1 MTMKNR
7 KLLSLLFFVL
17 SFAFASAQGIQIS
30 GKVVD
35 ETSSP
40 IIGASV
46 VERGTT
52 NGVITDFNGDF
63 TLNVQPNAVL
73 RISYVGYGT
82 QEINVAGNRSFN
94 IILQEDA
101 QELDYV
107 VVVGTAMRKSD
118 LTGAVS
124 SIDSKKLTEKPVTS
138 INQAL
143 QGRLAGVLVN
153 TSPRPGDDASI
164 KIRGI
169 NTINGST
176 EPIYV
181 VDGIILDNFS
191 GGFNSI
197 NLNDV
202 ESIEV
207 MKDASATALYGS
219 RGSNGV
225 VVITTKKGKRGE
237 GVVSYDGWIG
247 TRSYAKVPKTMG
259 TRDLFELR
267 RDAAINSF
275 NARYPNATQTEIQ
288 NFIDNRVMKP
298 YVTDGG
304 GGYVFAQYELDAFAK
319 NLNYNWLDEVT
330 RTGIDQNHSLSFSGG
345 SDRGA
350 FYFSLGYSDQIGMVK
365 NLSDKHYTGRINADY
380 NVKSWLKV
388 GTSTSFSR
396 SDAEIFSNDGVY
408 DKARGANPMLA
419 IDPEVYVL
427 NYGGLY
433 DQNYFNP
440 IRTLKTEHDR
450 RRNRMLTA
458 NFINISPIKDLNIR
472 TSLLVDYSEE
482 ARFKYTPKDIQ
493 ESIRYSYDGQSEHT
507 RDYRTI
513 WQWDNS
519 ISYTKTFGQHNLFGL
534 FSTSATQADRDYTYA
549 TGKGFGTDEFSY
561 YNIGSSYMINE
572 RSIGSDFTTTSLMSY
587 VLRANYNYAN
597 RYYLTAT
604 ARYDGSSK
612 FAKGNQWGLF
622 PSFSAA
628 WNITE
633 ESFMQGQQ
641 IFDQIKLR
649 LGYGLVGNQNIDNF
663 AYLTLYSPQVD
674 GGTVTYV
681 PQGRRGTPD
690 ITWESQRQ
698 INVGADFSVLKNR
711 LRFTVDYFNIL
722 NDNLLMT
729 RSLPLT
735 SGFSHAVENIGAIEN
750 KGVEFTVDADV
761 VNTSDFS
768 WNISANISADK
779 NKVTKLYGDNQAVYN
794 IDADRNLQKQGN
806 LFIGESRNTIY
817 IWKTGGIAQAS
828 DMDRLNQI
836 NWAGRN
842 VNPGDIY
849 PLDYNGDKV
858 IDEKDRIIVGSPDPK
873 FYGGFATDLNYKGI
887 SLNAVFNYSYGSMK
901 LSPYYES
908 LIGSAGRSIAS
919 VDLVDRWTPENTGA
933 QFPRPIYN
941 DPNDSGTMSYN
952 TFSPNQMDFSVQ
964 DASYLRLSTLTL
976 SYTLPS
982 TILNTIKFNN
992 VRVYSTLSNA
1002 FVLTKYKGYDP
1013 ETGDWYPPTRMLV
1026 FGLNVSL

>member
-1 MTMKNR
+1 MSMRNR
-7 KLLSLLFFVL
+7 KIFSLLFFVF
-17 SFAFASAQGIQIS
+17 SFAYLSAQNIQIT
-30 GKVVD
+30 GKVID
-35 ETSSP
+35 EASNP
-40 IIGASV
+40 IIGAGI
-46 VERGTT
+46 VEKGTT
-52 NGVITDFNGDF
+52 NGVLSNFDGNF
-63 TLNVQPNAVL
+63 TLNVQPNAIL
-73 RISYVGYGT
+73 RISYVGYTT
-82 QEINVAGNRSFN
+82 QEISITDKRLFN
-94 IILQEDA
+94 IVLQENA

-107 VVVGTAMRKSD
+107 VVVGAAIRKSD

-124 SIDSKKLTEKPVTS
+124 GIDSKKLTEKPVTS

-153 TSPRPGDDASI
+153 TSARPGDDASI

-181 VDGIILDNFS
+181 VDGITLDNFS

-225 VVITTKKGKRGE
+225 VVITTKKGKKGE
-237 GVVSYDGWIG
+237 GTVNYDGWIG

-259 TRDLFELR
+259 TKDLFELR

-275 NARYPNATQTEIQ
+275 NARYPNTTQVALQ
-288 NFIDNRVMKP
+288 SFIDSRVMNP
-298 YVTDGG
+298 YKTDGT
-304 GGYVFAQYELDAFAK
+304 GGYVFAQYELDAY
-319 NLNYNWLDEVT
+319 NNDLNYNWLDEVV
-330 RTGIDQNHSLSFSGG
+330 RTGVDQNHSLSFSGG
-345 SDRGA
+345 SERGS
-350 FYFSLGYSDQIGMVK
+350 FYFSFGYSDQQGMIK

-380 NVKSWLKV
+380 DIKSWLKV
-388 GTSTSFSR
+388 GTNTSFTR
-396 SDAEIFSNDGVY
+396 SNAEVFSNDGVY
-408 DKARGANPMLA
+408 DKARGANPMME

-440 IRTLKTEHDR
+440 LRTLKVENDR

-472 TSLLVDYSEE
+472 TSLLIDYSEE

-507 RDYRTI
+507 RDSRTI

-519 ISYTKTFGQHNLFGL
+519 ISYTKTFGLHNLFGL
-534 FSTSATQADRDYTYA
+534 FSTSATQTDRDYTYS
-549 TGKGFGTDEFSY
+549 TGKGFGTDAFSY
-561 YNIGSSYMINE
+561 YNIGASYMTNE
-572 RSIGSDFTTTSLMSY
+572 RSIGSDFTTTSLLSY
-587 VLRANYNYAN
+587 VFRVNYNYAN

-612 FAKGNQWGLF
+612 FAEGNQWGLF
-622 PSFSAA
+622 PSLSAA

-633 ESFMQGQQ
+633 ENFMQSQK
-641 IFDQIKLR
+641 IFDQMKLR

-674 GGTVTYV
+674 AGKVTYV
-681 PQGRRGTPD
+681 PQGRRGTPN

-698 INVGADFSVLKNR
+698 TNIGIDVSILKNR
-711 LRFTVDYFNIL
+711 LRFTADYFNIL

-735 SGFSHAVENIGAIEN
+735 SGFSYAIENIGAIEN
-750 KGVEFTVDADV
+750 KGVEFTVEA
-761 VNTSDFS
+761 NLIETTDFD

-794 IDADRNLQKQGN
+794 IDADRNLQKEGN
-806 LFIGESRNTIY
+806 LFIGKSRNTIY
-817 IWKTGGIAQAS
+817 IWKTGGIAQIS
-828 DMDRLNQI
+828 DMTRLSLI
-836 NWAGRN
+836 DFAGRQ

-849 PLDYNGDKV
+849 PLDYNDDKV

-873 FYGGFATDLNYKGI
+873 FYGGFATDLSYKGI
-887 SLNAVFNYSYGSMK
+887 SLNAVFNYSYGSKK
-901 LSPYYES
+901 LSSYYES
-908 LIGSAGRSIAS
+908 LIGSTGRSIAS
-919 VDLVDRWTPENTGA
+919 VDLVDRWTSENTDA
-933 QFPRPIYN
+933 KFPRPIYN
-941 DPNDSGTMSYN
+941 DPNDTQTMSYN

-976 SYTLPS
+976 SYNLPK
-982 TILNTIKFNN
+982 TILNAIKFSNI
-992 VRVYSTLSNA
+992 RVYSTMSNV
-1002 FVLTKYKGYDP
+1002 FCLTKYKGYDP
-1013 ETGDWYPPTRMLV
+1013 ETGDWYPPTKMLV
-1026 FGLNVSL
+1026 FGLNVTL